1 MTATQKADME
11 RLALAVRRARL
22 HARKDEPLPV
32 TEEERLMD
40 SWDDEPLFF
49 HEMGDADAD

>member
-22 HARKDEPLPV
+22 NARKDEPLPV
-32 TEEERLMD
+32 TEEERLLD
-40 SWDDEPLFF
+40 SWDDEPLLLD
-49 HEMGDADAD
+49 EQDD